1 MLVCLISTFI
11 FSSMTPTEKLS
22 KLGIELP
29 SPPAAAGLY
38 KPVLIEG
45 NMIYFSGHL
54 PINNDGTMIT
64 GKVGAD
70 LSVEEGNA
78 AARQVG
84 LNIISSVKQAL
95 GSLDRV
101 DSVVKLLGMVNST
114 EDFTQHP
121 LVINGCSELF
131 KEIWGDEK
139 GVGVRS
145 AFGVSGLPAGVPV
158 EIEGILKLK
167 I

>member
-1 MLVCLISTFI
+1 MN
-11 FSSMTPTEKLS
+11 PTEKLS
-22 KLGIELP
+22 QLGIELP
-29 SPPAAAGLY
+29 SPPVAAGLY
-38 KPVLIEG
+38 KPVLIDG
-45 NMIYFSGHL
+45 GLLYFSGHL
-54 PINNDGTMIT
+54 PIKNDGTMIT

-70 LSVEEGNA
+70 LSVEEGKA

-84 LNIISSVKQAL
+84 LNILASVNQAL
-95 GSLDRV
+95 GSLNQV
-101 DSVVKLLGMVNST
+101 NSVVKLLGMVNST

-131 KEIWGDEK
+131 KEIWGDDH

-158 EIEGILKLK
+158 EIEGIFKVS
-167 I
+167 

>member
-1 MLVCLISTFI
+1 MLVCLSSVFI
-11 FSSMTPTEKLS
+11 FMFMTPTEKISQLA
-22 KLGIELP
+22 IELP
-29 SPPAAAGLY
+29 PPPTAAGLY

-45 NMIYFSGHL
+45 NLLYFSGHL
-54 PINNDGTMIT
+54 PIQNNGTMIT
-64 GKVGAD
+64 GKVGGN
-70 LSVEEGNA
+70 LSVDEGNT

-84 LNIISSVKQAL
+84 LNILSSVKQTL
-95 GSLDRV
+95 GTLDRV
-101 DSVVKLLGMVNST
+101 DSVIKLLGMVNST

-158 EIEGILKLK
+158 EIEGILKVS
-167 I
+167 

>member
-1 MLVCLISTFI
+1 
-11 FSSMTPTEKLS
+11 MTPTEKLS

-84 LNIISSVKQAL
+84 LNILSSVQSWHYGK
-95 GSLDRV
+95 
-101 DSVVKLLGMVNST
+101 
-114 EDFTQHP
+114 
-121 LVINGCSELF
+121 
-131 KEIWGDEK
+131 
-139 GVGVRS
+139 
-145 AFGVSGLPAGVPV
+145 SGFWTAW
-158 EIEGILKLK
+158 IQ
-167 I
+167 